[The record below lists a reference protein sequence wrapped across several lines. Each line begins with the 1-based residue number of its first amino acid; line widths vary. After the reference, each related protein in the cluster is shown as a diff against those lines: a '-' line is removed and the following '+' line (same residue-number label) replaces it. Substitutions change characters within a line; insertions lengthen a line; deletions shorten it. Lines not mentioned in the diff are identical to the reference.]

1 MRIALVLALFLFDR
15 RAYPR
20 AVAPWF
26 VYVAECADGSFYTGI
41 ARDVAAR
48 LAAHDAGRGAKYTR
62 GRGPLR
68 LLATRRCKSEGNALR
83 LERAVKALSREQK
96 RALVASVDA
105 FGALAR
111 RVRRRATADLKAS
124 TSTRRR

>member
-1 MRIALVLALFLFDR
+1 M
-15 RAYPR
+15 
-20 AVAPWF
+20 AVWF
-26 VYVAECADGSFYTGI
+26 VYVAECADGSLYTGI
-41 ARDVAAR
+41 ARDVTAR
-48 LAAHDAGRGAKYTR
+48 IAAHDAGRGAKYTR

-68 LLATRRCKSEGNALR
+68 LLGTRRCKSEGNALR

-111 RVRRRATADLKAS
+111 RVWRAQRAA
-124 TSTRRR
+124 TR

>member
-1 MRIALVLALFLFDR
+1 
-15 RAYPR
+15 
-20 AVAPWF
+20 VASWF
-26 VYVAECADGSFYTGI
+26 VYVAECTDGSLYTGI

-48 LAAHDAGRGAKYTR
+48 IAAHDAGRGAKYTR

-96 RALVASVDA
+96 RALVASVDE
-105 FGALAR
+105 FSALAR
-111 RVRRRATADLKAS
+111 RVSRAKRARRDPSAQ
-124 TSTRRR
+124 

>member
-1 MRIALVLALFLFDR
+1 M
-15 RAYPR
+15 
-20 AVAPWF
+20 AVWF
-26 VYVAECADGSFYTGI
+26 VYVAECADGSLYTGI

-68 LLATRRCKSEGNALR
+68 LLAARRCKNEGNALR

-96 RALVASVDA
+96 RALVAAADA
-105 FGALAR
+105 FDALAR
-111 RVRRRATADLKAS
+111 RVRRRAS
-124 TSTRRR
+124 RP